1 MRDPAGGTALTV
13 GLLVLG
19 GVQILNIGL
28 AVELGVI
35 AAVGGLAGLARC
47 LLVGDHGHRLLHA
60 GSVVAATAAVVMSF
74 ALPVGYLP
82 WLHV

>member
-1 MRDPAGGTALTV
+1 MRDPAGGTSLAV

-35 AAVGGLAGLARC
+35 AAVGGVVGLPGASSWGTTDTGWSTRAPS
-47 LLVGDHGHRLLHA
+47 R
-60 GSVVAATAAVVMSF
+60 
-74 ALPVGYLP
+74 PRRQRWP
-82 WLHV
+82 